1 MNTYGWQS
9 AFIVT
14 GALGFIWLVCWITMY
29 EIPAKHKRIAKEEL
43 LYINSD
49 AEPVAQVEFRGQTI
63 CHKTNMGIHIWQV
76 TNRPH
81 MVVLSFLAALLLL
94 QHV

>member
-1 MNTYGWQS
+1 
-9 AFIVT
+9 
-14 GALGFIWLVCWITMY
+14 MY

-49 AEPVAQVEFRGQTI
+49 AEPVAQVEKSFVGKLS

-81 MVVLSFLAALLLL
+81 MVVLSFLAALSL